1 MGKGLKVLG
10 LVVGAFLVLK
20 AVAPESSP
28 LTEEQQAQQKREE
41 ARADDRWREQALVE
55 VAKEVVRGKLKDPG
69 SAEFSQVSV
78 ARYMGVPVV
87 CGRVNARN
95 GFGGY
100 GGRMHFVSGG
110 TQGTT
115 FVDEEVE
122 DFAKAWNTLCLGK
135 KPEPPRKGELVKG
148 PTNQVRP

>member
-1 MGKGLKVLG
+1 MKILG

-20 AVAPESSP
+20 AIAPEPPP
-28 LTEEQQAQQKREE
+28 LTEEQKREE

-55 VAKEVVRGKLKDPG
+55 AAKEVVRGKLKDPR
-69 SAEFSQVSV
+69 SAEFSQLSV
-78 ARYMGVPVV
+78 ARHEGTPVV

-95 GFGGY
+95 GFGGF

-110 TQGTT
+110 TRGTT

-135 KPEPPRKGELVKG
+135 KPQPPARA
-148 PTNQVRP
+148 NS

>member
-1 MGKGLKVLG
+1 MGKDLKVLG
-10 LVVGAFLVLK
+10 LAVGAFLVLK
-20 AVAPESSP
+20 AVAPEPPP
-28 LTEEQQAQQKREE
+28 LTEEQKAESARFEE
-41 ARADDRWREQALVE
+41 RWREQAFIE
-55 VAKEVVRGKLKDPG
+55 VAKEVVRGKLKDPR

-135 KPEPPRKGELVKG
+135 KPQPPARA
-148 PTNQVRP
+148 NS